1 MLVFDINELKLL
13 KLQIKTWECEFFR
26 TNSKKPSKEDIHQA
40 PPDIK
45 DAYRNYWKLKN
56 KIENEREDVWS
67 ESFNKSNQRAK
78 NSSGSCSIEMICDK
92 IKQKSNIDMTKVL
105 SSKQGLKDV
114 ITEYKN
120 KLFADTSTSNEYLE
134 SSNDNNTNHTYL
146 DDSVHG
152 KNESPPEIHHCEEKL
167 SNTEQTPINENEED
181 SSINSIA
188 DIKVIKAHTKFT
200 KSDNVYK
207 KASCV
212 NLLYSSVNS
221 TNSFKKLSFK
231 QNIDEK
237 WLDRCNKS
245 ILNDSNASKTLD
257 KRSNQL
263 SAINN
268 ENKFTDNDNNE
279 FETPVS
285 LKFIS
290 ELSETKLETK
300 TLLKMAPTESVKS
313 IDDSNK
319 EHFPICKNALY
330 LNSPGKESHSEVLD
344 SNENKLP
351 CLNQLNPIASNLETT
366 EIYEE
371 PRKSKKRKLSSVI
384 QSTSPNTSHKANHL
398 KRKIASGTLNENFIN
413 LNIKKKKFSRG
424 HRPVNVKKLKWKKW
438 KQLKKSGDSG
448 NIPVMT
454 GCFKCGQLGHW
465 AKQCNVS
472 ATPKET
478 AFEEEDDA
486 ADTPLPTLEEA
497 AKLAQETTV
506 KKLSV
511 PNQNFDCKTSDIL
524 PDNSTENEANQV
536 SASLSLNEIEL
547 PKHSMKPLY
556 EITEDGKPISTPAA
570 VYEALK
576 EMGYSSFRDGQ
587 ESAVMRVLCGLST
600 LVVLPTGSG
609 KSLCYQLPAY
619 MYSKSNKSLAIV
631 VSPLVS
637 LMEDQVTGLPSCLHA
652 VCLHSGMTDIQRSNA
667 IKDITEGLVQI
678 LLVSPEAVISDF
690 KFADIISDPKTPP
703 ISFVC
708 IDEVHCISQWSHNFR
723 PSYLQL
729 YKVLTKKMGVTCILG
744 LTATATQSTI
754 EDITSSLGLKC
765 IGESVIGHT
774 NIPHNLL
781 LSVSKDKYK
790 DQALLQLLR
799 GDRFRKCSSIIIY
812 CIRRNE
818 TERLAAF
825 IRTSMQ
831 DELLPENEET
841 TKKKAKSK
849 KRRFAWTAEA
859 YHAGL
864 APPRRR
870 SIQKQFMSGKLRIVV
885 ATVAFGMGLD
895 KPDVR
900 AVIHYNMPKNFESY
914 VQEIGRAGRDGLKAH
929 CHLFLDSEG
938 NDIWEQQRHIYSNSI
953 DRHTLRKLLKRI
965 FVSCKCP
972 PEKRIDD
979 SVQINDDSKHHNI
992 CRKHE
997 VAFPIN
1003 ETVQELDVK
1012 QENVSTL
1019 LCYLELHPKQW
1030 IEILSPTYA
1039 VCSIRCYG
1047 GSKQM
1052 HSIALKNPAIAT
1064 AIALDVQNGKK
1075 WDKSSSLTF
1084 PVVKI
1089 ASAIGW
1095 KSAELKRNLKQLE
1108 WNDMRKKTGVIV
1120 EFSDLA
1126 FHISAPGNLSDEEK
1140 DEVLDF
1146 LHNKVM
1152 TAEETE
1158 LKNLKLLFSVFQK
1171 FSMIRCLDCCDEV
1184 NIENSEGIKAA
1195 INKYFARDDLLLDEF
1210 KNIITSAESS
1220 NEVDPSYIKSLI
1232 RDLICTHQDHSFT
1245 GRAIARIFHGI
1256 DSPCF
1261 PSEIWGKVRKFWRCL
1276 LHVNFNTIMKLA
1288 NEELRNLK

>member
-1 MLVFDINELKLL
+1 MRLF
-13 KLQIKTWECEFFR
+13 
-26 TNSKKPSKEDIHQA
+26 
-40 PPDIK
+40 
-45 DAYRNYWKLKN
+45 
-56 KIENEREDVWS
+56 
-67 ESFNKSNQRAK
+67 
-78 NSSGSCSIEMICDK
+78 M
-92 IKQKSNIDMTKVL
+92 VL
-105 SSKQGLKDV
+105 SSKQGFKDV
-114 ITEYKN
+114 VTEYKN
-120 KLFADTSTSNEYLE
+120 KLFADDPLDEYLKPF
-134 SSNDNNTNHTYL
+134 SNNTVNDATL
-146 DDSVHG
+146 NDDSVHNN
-152 KNESPPEIHHCEEKL
+152 KNESPSEIHYYEDKL
-167 SNTEQTPINENEED
+167 SNSKQNPINDSKEGDTSINSTVDIEGIKAPIKFTKSASVYKKAKSVNVLY
-181 SSINSIA
+181 SSINST
-188 DIKVIKAHTKFT
+188 DSLKTLH
-200 KSDNVYK
+200 
-207 KASCV
+207 
-212 NLLYSSVNS
+212 
-221 TNSFKKLSFK
+221 FK

-245 ILNDSNASKTLD
+245 ILNDSNEKTLEKISD
-257 KRSNQL
+257 QL
-263 SAINN
+263 PEINY
-268 ENKFTDNDNNE
+268 EAKASDSDNNE
-279 FETPVS
+279 FETPHS
-285 LKFIS
+285 SKFVP
-290 ELSETKLETK
+290 EFSETKLEAKNCSKIVSTQ
-300 TLLKMAPTESVKS
+300 SVKS
-313 IDDSNK
+313 DNDTNK
-319 EHFPICKNALY
+319 GHFPSCENSIDCK
-330 LNSPGKESHSEVLD
+330 PRKEENTSQVLD
-344 SNENKLP
+344 SDGDKIS
-351 CLNQLNPIASNLETT
+351 CLNKLNPIASNAEAVETC
-366 EIYEE
+366 EE
-371 PRKSKKRKLSSVI
+371 PRKGKKRKLSSVT
-384 QSTSPNTSHKANHL
+384 QSTSPNGSYKANHL
-398 KRKIASGTLNENFIN
+398 KRKIASGTLNENFVS

-424 HRPVNVKKLKWKKW
+424 HRPVNVKKLKWNKW
-438 KQLKKSGDSG
+438 KQLKKSGGSG

-465 AKQCNVS
+465 ARQCNVS
-472 ATPKET
+472 SVPKET
-478 AFEEEDDA
+478 AFEEEDDD

-497 AKLAQETTV
+497 AKLAQESAV
-506 KKLSV
+506 KNLST
-511 PNQNFDCKTSDIL
+511 PFRARNKNFDSKSFDI
-524 PDNSTENEANQV
+524 PSNNSAENEENQPLPSQAN
-536 SASLSLNEIEL
+536 ASLSLEETDL
-547 PKHSMKPLY
+547 PKHSVKPLY
-556 EITEDGKPISTPAA
+556 DITEDGKPISTPAA
-570 VYEALK
+570 VYKALK

-619 MYSKSNKSLAIV
+619 MYAKSNKSLAIV

-667 IKDITEGLVQI
+667 IKDITEGLAQI

-690 KFADIISDPKTPP
+690 KFADIISNPNTPP

-729 YKVLTKKMGVTCILG
+729 YKVLTKKMGVNCILG
-744 LTATATQSTI
+744 LTATATQSAI
-754 EDITSSLGLKC
+754 KDITSSLGLKC
-765 IGESVIGHT
+765 VDESVIGHT

-781 LSVSKDKYK
+781 LSVSKDKDK

-799 GDRFRKCSSIIIY
+799 GDRFQKCSSIIIY

-825 IRTSMQ
+825 IRTCMQ
-831 DELLPENEET
+831 DELQPEDEQT
-841 TKKKAKSK
+841 TKKKTKSK

-864 APPRRR
+864 PPPRRR

-914 VQEIGRAGRDGLKAH
+914 VQEIGRAGRDGLESH
-929 CHLFLDSEG
+929 CHLFLDNEG
-938 NDIWEQQRHIYSNSI
+938 NDLWEQQRHIYSNSI
-953 DRHTLRKLLKRI
+953 DRHTLRKLLRRV
-965 FVSCKCP
+965 FVTCKCSSL
-972 PEKRIDD
+972 EERTD
-979 SVQINDDSKHHNI
+979 SVQVDDDSKLAI
-992 CRKHE
+992 CPKHE

-1012 QENVSTL
+1012 QENISTL

-1030 IEILSPTYA
+1030 IEILSPVYS
-1039 VCSIRCYG
+1039 VCTIRCYG

-1075 WDKSSSLTF
+1075 WEKSSSLTF

-1095 KSAELKRNLKQLE
+1095 KSSELKRNLKQLE
-1108 WNDMRKKTGVIV
+1108 WNDMKRKTGVIV

-1126 FHISAPGNLSDEEK
+1126 FHISSPGNLSDEEK
-1140 DEVLDF
+1140 DEVLNF
-1146 LHNKVM
+1146 LHSKVM
-1152 TAEETE
+1152 TSEETQ
-1158 LKNLKLLFSVFQK
+1158 LKGLKLLFSVFQK
-1171 FSMIRCLDCCDEV
+1171 FSIPRCWDCCDEV

-1210 KNIITSAESS
+1210 KDTISS
-1220 NEVDPSYIKSLI
+1220 SDSDNEVDPSYIKSLI
-1232 RDLICTHQDHSFT
+1232 RDLVCTHQDHNFT
-1245 GRAIARIFHGI
+1245 GRAVARIFHGI

-1261 PSEIWGKVRKFWRCL
+1261 PSETWGKVRKFWRCL
-1276 LHVNFNTIMKLA
+1276 LRVNFNTIMKLA

>member
-1 MLVFDINELKLL
+1 MSFFDINELKLL

-114 ITEYKN
+114 ITDYKN
-120 KLFADTSTSNEYLE
+120 KLFADT
-134 SSNDNNTNHTYL
+134 
-146 DDSVHG
+146 
-152 KNESPPEIHHCEEKL
+152 K
-167 SNTEQTPINENEED
+167 
-181 SSINSIA
+181 
-188 DIKVIKAHTKFT
+188 
-200 KSDNVYK
+200 
-207 KASCV
+207 
-212 NLLYSSVNS
+212 
-221 TNSFKKLSFK
+221 
-231 QNIDEK
+231 
-237 WLDRCNKS
+237 
-245 ILNDSNASKTLD
+245 
-257 KRSNQL
+257 
-263 SAINN
+263 
-268 ENKFTDNDNNE
+268 
-279 FETPVS
+279 
-285 LKFIS
+285 
-290 ELSETKLETK
+290 LSETKLETK

-313 IDDSNK
+313 IDDANK

-351 CLNQLNPIASNLETT
+351 CLNQLNPIVSNLETT

-511 PNQNFDCKTSDIL
+511 PNQNFDCKTSDIV
-524 PDNSTENEANQV
+524 PNNSTENEANQ
-536 SASLSLNEIEL
+536 
-547 PKHSMKPLY
+547 
-556 EITEDGKPISTPAA
+556 ITFFSVIFGYSVKSTPAA

-754 EDITSSLGLKC
+754 EDITSSLGLKG

-1108 WNDMRKKTGVIV
+1108 WNDMRRKTGVIV